1 VPIQVTHGVKAAT
14 LVQFSDNVSKHRM
27 EPAVLI
33 LTGGIAPDDER
44 DIFRAIVTAR
54 AVAAE

>member
-1 VPIQVTHGVKAAT
+1 VERLSKIT
-14 LVQFSDNVSKHRM
+14 LVTVRANVDSSAGHS
-27 EPAVLI
+27 AVLI